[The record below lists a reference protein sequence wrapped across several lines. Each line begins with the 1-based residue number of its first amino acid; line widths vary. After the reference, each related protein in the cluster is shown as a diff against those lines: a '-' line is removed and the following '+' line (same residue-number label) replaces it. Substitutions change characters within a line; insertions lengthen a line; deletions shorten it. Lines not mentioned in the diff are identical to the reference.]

1 MTVSVVIPT
10 WNRAEFLG
18 AAVRSALAQTAP
30 PLEVLVCDDGST
42 DGSEAVIRS
51 IIDPRVRWVA
61 GDRVGRP
68 AVPRNRGIR
77 EARGDWVAFLDSDD
91 EWTEEKLERQL
102 LLAGK
107 TGCRAVCSNAWRKVS
122 GGELPDGLLLT
133 DPPARI
139 TFEDLLRG
147 NRVVCSSVIVERSL
161 LLRSSG
167 FPEAPELKAIEDYA
181 LWLRIATQTDF
192 AGSPEPLV
200 RYNDDPGASLRK
212 NDPAPVI
219 QRARVLSDF
228 RAWVEGGGAPAMY
241 FELARRCWERPPG
254 GGFFG
259 RLAAYW
265 HRLGIP
271 SLP

>member
-1 MTVSVVIPT
+1 MTISVIIPT

-42 DGSEAVIRS
+42 DSSEEIVRS

-61 GDRVGRP
+61 GDRVGKP

-91 EWTEEKLERQL
+91 EWTEEKLERQI

-107 TGCRAVCSNAWRKVS
+107 TGCRAVCSNAWRMIA
-122 GGELPDGLLLT
+122 GGERSDGLLLK
-133 DPPARI
+133 DLPARI

-147 NRVVCSSVIVERSL
+147 NHVICSSVIVERPL

-167 FPEAPELKAIEDYA
+167 FPEAAGLKAIEDYA

-192 AGSPEPLV
+192 AGSPEPLI
-200 RYNDDPGASLRK
+200 RYNDDPGASLRN

-219 QRARVLSDF
+219 QRARILADF
-228 RAWVEGGGAPAMY
+228 RTWVEGGGAPVSY
-241 FELARRCWERPPG
+241 LELARRCWERPAG
-254 GGFFG
+254 GGPLR
-259 RLAAYW
+259 RLAALA
-265 HRLGIP
+265 HRLRLS

>member
-10 WNRAEFLG
+10 WNRAEYLG

-42 DGSEAVIRS
+42 DGSEAVVRS
-51 IIDPRVRWVA
+51 IIDPRVRWVP

-107 TGCRAVCSNAWRKVS
+107 TGCRAVCSNAWRKVP
-122 GGELPDGLLLT
+122 GGERSDGLLLK
-133 DPPARI
+133 DLPARI

-147 NRVVCSSVIVERSL
+147 NHVICSSAVVVRSL

-181 LWLRIATQTDF
+181 LWLRVATQTDI

-212 NDPAPVI
+212 NDPPPAV
-219 QRARVLSDF
+219 QRARVLADF
-228 RAWVEGGGAPAMY
+228 CAWVEGGGAPASY
-241 FELARRCWERPPG
+241 LELARRRWERPTG
-254 GGFFG
+254 GGPFR
-259 RLAAYW
+259 RLAALA
-265 HRLGIP
+265 HRLGIS